1 METPTELVALGSAR
15 TTDQALDVALAQ
27 MVALL
32 QAQAGLTFE
41 EAGMLCSAAA
51 DATICQVVNP
61 LVTVRVAL
69 PKGLVPGLRLD

>member
-1 METPTELVALGSAR
+1 MQAR
-15 TTDQALDVALAQ
+15 AS
-27 MVALL
+27 
-32 QAQAGLTFE
+32 LTFE

-69 PKGLVPGLRLD
+69 PKGIVPGLQLG